1 MSNKLTPKEMAD
13 AMTDFLNSYN
23 PPTQDFMVSM
33 KSQHR
38 TLQQLFTS
46 VCIEWLLECA
56 KDEYRTD
63 ARNEASKLVSK
74 KIKEAFELKEGY
86 ALQSRLEFI

>member
-1 MSNKLTPKEMAD
+1 MSYKLTPDEMAE
-13 AMTDFLNSYN
+13 AMSDFLNSYN
-23 PPTQDFMVSM
+23 PKTQEFTECM
-33 KSQHR
+33 KRKHR

>member
-1 MSNKLTPKEMAD
+1 MSHKLTPKEMAD
-13 AMTDFLNSYN
+13 AMTDFLNTYN
-23 PPTQDFMVSM
+23 SPTEDFMQCM

-38 TLQQLFTS
+38 TLQQRFTE
-46 VCIEWLLECA
+46 VCIGWLLECA
-56 KDEYRTD
+56 KEDFRTD
-63 ARNEASKLVSK
+63 PRNEASKIVSK